1 MNYEWRRFE
10 LCFSGPEKDELYA
23 LLDRLN
29 LSRRELALIVMGL
42 RVRPEFELKDF
53 GDERHGKGAAYLLN
67 GNVLQSVFVKHIARR
82 LSRRKS
88 VRRRNGRILAVS
100 RVNCRA
106 RNKARKHDRHKR
118 NYRYYIKFF
127 GKIESRPK
135 FSHTFTLR

>member
-67 GNVLQSVFVKHIARR
+67 GN
-82 LSRRKS
+82 
-88 VRRRNGRILAVS
+88 
-100 RVNCRA
+100 
-106 RNKARKHDRHKR
+106 D
-118 NYRYYIKFF
+118 
-127 GKIESRPK
+127 E
-135 FSHTFTLR
+135 